1 MSLET
6 NTNQAHNNILN
17 DAQKIEFRFD
27 HFCFETDDKQG
38 IILNYATL
46 PPLMK
51 NMGCKNVIDKIVA
64 FAALH
69 MQLRNRKT
77 FVMHLFCKGMKL
89 KDMPTM
95 KTFMIHFAKVFK
107 VTYPTEL
114 QICYVIGAPTI
125 FAAIY
130 ELFKSILPKESRDK
144 IVIQELDSV
153 SN

>member
-1 MSLET
+1 MSLG
-6 NTNQAHNNILN
+6 TNQLDKNIHQVVQNN
-17 DAQKIEFRFD
+17 EFRFD
-27 HFCFETDDKQG
+27 HFCFETDDQRG

-51 NMGCKNVIDKIVA
+51 NMGCKNIIDKIVA
-64 FAALH
+64 FVALH

-89 KDMPTM
+89 KNMPTM
-95 KTFMIHFAKVFK
+95 KTFMVHFAKVFK
-107 VTYPTEL
+107 VTYPSEL
-114 QICYVIGAPTI
+114 EICYVIGAPSV

-144 IVIQELDSV
+144 IVIREL
-153 SN
+153 NT